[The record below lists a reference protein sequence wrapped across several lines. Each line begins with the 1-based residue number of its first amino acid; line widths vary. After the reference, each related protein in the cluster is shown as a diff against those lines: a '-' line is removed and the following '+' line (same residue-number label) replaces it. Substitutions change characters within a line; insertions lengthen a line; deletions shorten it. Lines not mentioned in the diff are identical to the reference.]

1 MTFEIVE
8 AVRDDVRHDARRT
21 QAAADRLRAHRPP
34 ADLADLAAAAPRFQ
48 VDEDLRTAINT
59 ALTVGAPLLLTGDP
73 GTGKT
78 QVAYYLAW
86 YFGTELFRYQ
96 VRSTASAEQLKFD
109 FDAVAYLRSAQT
121 QPDPGDARTDRRDF
135 VTKGPLWY
143 CYENPRRA
151 VLLIDEI
158 DKAPRDFPND
168 LLHELAE
175 QQFMP
180 PFAPEA
186 APIRPQAGP
195 PIVVVTSNVERRL
208 PDAFLRRCIY
218 FHIEVTEALFRRAI
232 DARGADDFPYLDA
245 RKRALALKRF
255 LELRTLDLEKPPS
268 TGELLVWLAVLSAR
282 ATEAGTLERQPLGR
296 LPGIEALIKDREDL
310 MRLPGYQDRR
320 DGSVG

>member
-8 AVRDDVRHDARRT
+8 AVGGDAPHDARRT
-21 QAAADRLRAHRPP
+21 QAAAQRLHAHRPP

-86 YFGTELFRYQ
+86 YFGTGLFRYQ

-109 FDAVAYLRSAQT
+109 FDAVAYLRSAHLQR
-121 QPDPGDARTDRRDF
+121 DPGDARSERRDF
-135 VTKGPLWY
+135 VTKGPLWN
-143 CYENPRRA
+143 CYDHPSRA

-186 APIRPQAGP
+186 EPIRPQAGP

-218 FHIEVTEALFRRAI
+218 FHIEVTEELFRRAME
-232 DARGADDFPYLDA
+232 ARGAGDFPYLDA

-255 LELRTLDLEKPPS
+255 LELRALELEKPPS

-282 ATEAGTLERQPLGR
+282 GTEAGTLERQPLAR

-310 MRLPGYQDRR
+310 ARLPGYQGRLP
-320 DGSVG
+320 GAS